1 MILCSLLLFPQT
13 RWAWGPEEQ
22 SELEKSLA
30 PREVPT
36 HWLARTILLSF
47 FSWMLLILNTLALTL
62 LPIMTGRILFY
73 LLQLPIYVQH
83 DPISYIIG
91 ACVCVAI
98 LTMGQSLFRLCSSS
112 TKMRGI
118 RKAVFQLPRVAVFK
132 SKSFHA
138 FYLSALSRYNE
149 PALLYSREES

>member
-1 MILCSLLLFPQT
+1 MTLLYSAMFRTQT

-22 SELEKSLA
+22 SELEKNLA

-36 HWLARTILLSF
+36 HWLARTILLSI

-62 LPIMTGRILFY
+62 LPIMTGRSIFY

-91 ACVCVAI
+91 ACVCVTA
-98 LTMGQSLFRLCSSS
+98 LTVGQSLLRLCSASV
-112 TKMRGI
+112 KMRGLEKSI
-118 RKAVFQLPRVAVFK
+118 FQMPREAAFK
-132 SKSFHA
+132 SMFMTPLILLCPLLLS
-138 FYLSALSRYNE
+138 SALYH
-149 PALLYSREES
+149 